1 MKFSSNEQSLNAPVE
16 RVFNLCGNYK
26 NLCTYL
32 PPQVTDFEANED
44 SCTFTIQNM
53 VKVTLSVAE
62 KVEFERIV
70 YVASNDK
77 NIPISLSFF
86 FKNID
91 VNSSTM
97 KIEMELDVPIFL
109 RPMVNEP
116 LEKFVQLMLEKIKME
131 VEK

>member
-1 MKFSSNEQSLNAPVE
+1 MKFSSSEQSLNSSVE

-32 PPQVTDFEANED
+32 PPQVTNFEANED

-77 NIPISLSFF
+77 NIPIYLSFF
-86 FKNID
+86 FKKID
-91 VNSSTM
+91 ENCSTL

-116 LEKFVQLMLEKIKME
+116 LEKFIQLMSEKIKME

>member
-1 MKFSSNEQSLNAPVE
+1 MKFSSNEQSLNSPVE

-44 SCTFTIQNM
+44 SCSFTIQNM

-70 YVASNDK
+70 YVANNDK

-86 FKNID
+86 FNKID
-91 VNSSTM
+91 ESHSIM

-109 RPMVNEP
+109 RPMVHDP
-116 LEKFVQLMLEKIKME
+116 LEKFIQLMSEKIKME

>member
-1 MKFSSNEQSLNAPVE
+1 MKFSSSEQSLNSSVE

-32 PPQVTDFEANED
+32 PPQVTNFEANED

-86 FKNID
+86 FKKID
-91 VNSSTM
+91 ENCSTL
-97 KIEMELDVPIFL
+97 KIEMELEVPIFL

-116 LEKFVQLMLEKIKME
+116 LEKFIQLMSEKIKME
-131 VEK
+131 VKK

>member
-1 MKFSSNEQSLNAPVE
+1 MKFSSSEQSLNSSVE

-32 PPQVTDFEANED
+32 PPQVTNFEANED

-86 FKNID
+86 FKKID
-91 VNSSTM
+91 ENCSTL
-97 KIEMELDVPIFL
+97 KIEMELEVPIFL

-116 LEKFVQLMLEKIKME
+116 LEKFIQLMSEKIKME

>member
-1 MKFSSNEQSLNAPVE
+1 MKFSSNEQSLIAPVE

-32 PPQVTDFEANED
+32 PPQVTNFEANED

-86 FKNID
+86 FKKID
-91 VNSSTM
+91 ENCSTL

-116 LEKFVQLMLEKIKME
+116 LEKFIQLMSEKIKME

>member
-1 MKFSSNEQSLNAPVE
+1 MKFSSSEQSLNSSVE

-32 PPQVTDFEANED
+32 PPQVTNFEANED

-86 FKNID
+86 FKKID
-91 VNSSTM
+91 ENCSTL

-116 LEKFVQLMLEKIKME
+116 LEKFIQLMSEKIKME

>member
-16 RVFNLCGNYK
+16 RVFFFFLNYK

-86 FKNID
+86 FKNMD

-116 LEKFVQLMLEKIKME
+116 LEKFIQLMSEKIKME

>member
-44 SCTFTIQNM
+44 SCTFSIQNM

-86 FKNID
+86 FKNMD

-97 KIEMELDVPIFL
+97 KIEMELDVPFFL
-109 RPMVNEP
+109 RSMVNEP
-116 LEKFVQLMLEKIKME
+116 LEKFIQLMSEKIKME